1 MNPFARIYVEKI
13 RNKMIEEADVAFLL
27 SDRIRK
33 EALCFI
39 ISVDAALV
47 LVLLLY

>member
-13 RNKMIEEADVAFLL
+13 RKMIEEADVAFLL